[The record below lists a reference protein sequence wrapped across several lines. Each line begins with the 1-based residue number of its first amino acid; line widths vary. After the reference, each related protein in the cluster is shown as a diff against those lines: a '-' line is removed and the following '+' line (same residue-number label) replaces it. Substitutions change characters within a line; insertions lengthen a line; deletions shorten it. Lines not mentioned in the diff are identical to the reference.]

1 MATTPNNQE
10 QRDSSVKT
18 AADLI
23 LKLGVLVFILFL
35 SFKIIWP
42 FLGILVWSLVIA
54 VILFPLAERVSSW
67 LGNRHKL
74 ASLLI
79 TLVFFAILVVPSIW
93 LVNQLIVGV
102 GILAADIS
110 DGSLS
115 VPYPP
120 DSVLQWPV
128 IGDEIHKHWLDLAED
143 FGEAVL
149 GFMPHIS
156 GFIEKLI
163 GALGNTGLGILQ
175 FALSILIAG
184 VLIMFSRQGSI
195 TGKKLFRKLAGERG
209 DEFMEIATTTIRN
222 VATGVLGVAIL
233 QTTFL
238 GLGLVLAQV
247 PLAAVWIVL
256 VLIMCIAQIP
266 AMIFTIPL
274 IIYLFAFK
282 EPLPATLWAVYFL
295 VMGLMDNI
303 LKPIIMGQGSSLP
316 SLVIFLGAIGGFI
329 AFGFI
334 GLFLGAMILSLT
346 YKLYLSWVSYE

>member
-1 MATTPNNQE
+1 MATTPNNLE

-18 AADLI
+18 AADMI

-42 FLGILVWSLVIA
+42 FLGVLVWSLVIA
-54 VILFPLAERVSSW
+54 VILFPLTKRVSHW

-74 ASLLI
+74 ATILV

-128 IGDEIHKHWLDLAED
+128 IGEEIHKHWLDLAED

-163 GALGNTGLGILQ
+163 AALGNTGLGILQ

-184 VLIMFSRQGSI
+184 VFIMFFRQGSI
-195 TGKKLFRKLAGERG
+195 TGKKLFRKLAGDRG

-233 QTTFL
+233 QTTLL
-238 GLGLVLAQV
+238 GLGLVLAQI

-256 VLIMCIAQIP
+256 ILIICIAQIP
-266 AMIFTIPL
+266 AMIITIPL

-282 EPLPATLWAVYFL
+282 EPLPATLWAIYFL